1 MHARKCLMF
10 SGTGYFRR
18 NKENNHVCFA
28 TNEKN
33 ITFVT
38 NKIILVIAIICH

>member
-1 MHARKCLMF
+1 MF

-18 NKENNHVCFA
+18 NKENNHAIFA
-28 TNEKN
+28 INEKK

-38 NKIILVIAIICH
+38 DKIILVNVIICH